1 MNKNEIVL
9 FGGGGHCKSCIDVI
23 EQEDNYKIAGIADI
37 PEKLHSRLLGYEV
50 FATDNDIPQLMKRY
64 RYFLIT
70 IGQIRSPQQRIDLF
84 KILKKKGAKFPVIIS
99 PLAHV
104 SKHATVEEGT
114 IVLHHALVNADARIG
129 KNCIINSKALIE
141 HDAYIADHCHISTG
155 ASINGGATILEGCFI
170 GSNAVIRENIQIGK
184 YSKVSA
190 GSLVMKDVL
199 QRAHFIKHEF

>member
-1 MNKNEIVL
+1 
-9 FGGGGHCKSCIDVI
+9 
-23 EQEDNYKIAGIADI
+23 
-37 PEKLHSRLLGYEV
+37 LLGYEV
-50 FATDNDIPQLMKRY
+50 FATDNDIPQLIKRY

-129 KNCIINSKALIE
+129 KNSIINSKALIE

-155 ASINGGATILEGCFI
+155 ASINGGAMILEGSFI

-190 GSLVMKDVL
+190 GSLVMKDVPPEST
-199 QRAHFIKHEF
+199 FY

>member
-1 MNKNEIVL
+1 MKKNELVL

-23 EQEDNYKIAGIADI
+23 EQEGNYKIAGIADI

-50 FATDNDIPQLMKRY
+50 FATDNDIPQLIKRY

-129 KNCIINSKALIE
+129 KNSIINSKALIE

-155 ASINGGATILEGCFI
+155 ASINGGAMILEGSFI

-190 GSLVMKDVL
+190 GSLVMKDVPPEST
-199 QRAHFIKHEF
+199 FY